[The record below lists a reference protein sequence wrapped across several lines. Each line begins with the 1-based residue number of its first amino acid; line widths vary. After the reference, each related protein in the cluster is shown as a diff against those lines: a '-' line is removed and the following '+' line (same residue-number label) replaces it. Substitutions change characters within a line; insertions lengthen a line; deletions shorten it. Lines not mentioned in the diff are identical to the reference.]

1 MQKKSLR
8 FEPGRCQFWFLPWFK
23 ETNAMAGTD
32 ETENQDVD
40 TNRANA
46 PPGRRQLHSFSPAS
60 HLEEL
65 RPRSRSLARE
75 EAEALQASMPSTSR
89 GIEETRNKENK
100 QLVEVELSQH
110 VSPEALHQLKRHAHR
125 QKSLRKEMALRKC
138 IILSNFFFTSKPVK
152 RLQTCSCSTRAPLKP
167 NQN

>member
-1 MQKKSLR
+1 MLQSAWGKKKSLR

-23 ETNAMAGTD
+23 ETNAMAGAD

-65 RPRSRSLARE
+65 RPRSRSRARE
-75 EAEALQASMPSTSR
+75 EAEALQANMPSASR
-89 GIEETRNKENK
+89 GIEETRIKEIK

-110 VSPEALHQLKRHAHR
+110 VSPEALHQLKRHALDLSSKIETL
-125 QKSLRKEMALRKC
+125 QKVWVTAAS
-138 IILSNFFFTSKPVK
+138 
-152 RLQTCSCSTRAPLKP
+152 QTEPGLPPCLMNHIS
-167 NQN
+167 